1 RKEYG
6 ISFFALSYTSCRRMS
21 LNSAP
26 LEVGLAFDTGPE
38 SAHAVQD
45 YALALR
51 KSVRVERASGSD
63 RRLVCSSEVP
73 CGFFVQIY
81 RKRMAD
87 KKTYGKWYIASL
99 DLTHSEGC
107 NSVCRLTTRQ
117 VAALPAFV
125 EAVQTNP
132 KASIECLMDLVLER
146 HGISLQK
153 QLRLVYRARD
163 LIRNGKVV
171 NSNLLPSQDA
181 PLPERQYVRCRARE
195 KKASPEPKRPKSAG
209 RMNWSDALIESL
221 LIERL
226 VKYGEQF
233 VDARDQSQHRELW
246 EIIQREFN
254 TMHDE
259 AVAVTQLRA
268 KFRYLQ
274 EQYVKI
280 RGEEDAA
287 AKDPTKLVIYP
298 RCWDMLAEY
307 FGEEGVHSSHDVGLD
322 HEETVVKERDANQA
336 LSVPGQLDNQLPAQS
351 APLVPL
357 TTPSYAQASMAPPI
371 YSAPV
376 PAAPQSQS
384 LEVRLA
390 SSPDVKRRRLNTS
403 ETSVVQQD
411 LRPVANAAPDA
422 TNEVAQKLETIQ
434 NVQSDMAR
442 SMDGMK
448 QVVEQSN
455 EAIRGLQEALT
466 QSNQVNAALLD
477 FLKRQP
483 SA

>member
-1 RKEYG
+1 
-6 ISFFALSYTSCRRMS
+6 MS
-21 LNSAP
+21 LTSAP
-26 LEVGLAFDTGPE
+26 LEEGLAFDTGPA

-45 YALALR
+45 YALAR
-51 KSVRVERASGSD
+51 HKSVRTVRASGSD

-125 EAVQTNP
+125 EAVRANP
-132 KASIECLMDLVLER
+132 KASIESLMDLVQER
-146 HGISLQK
+146 HGVSLQK
-153 QLRLVYRARD
+153 QLRLVYRARG

-181 PLPERQYVRCRARE
+181 PLPERQYVRCRATD

-209 RMNWSDALIESL
+209 RMTWSDALVESL

-226 VKYGEQF
+226 VKHGEQF
-233 VDARDQSQHRELW
+233 VDAGDQSQHRELW
-246 EIIQREFN
+246 EIIQNEFN
-254 TMHDE
+254 TMHAE
-259 AVAVTQLRA
+259 TATVTQLRA

-274 EQYVKI
+274 EQYQKVCA
-280 RGEEDAA
+280 EEDAA
-287 AKDPTKLVIYP
+287 ARDATKLVIYP

-307 FGEEGVHSSHDVGLD
+307 FGEEGVHSCPDVGVD
-322 HEETVVKERDANQA
+322 HEEVLATEANASQA
-336 LSVPGQLDNQLPAQS
+336 LSVPGQVDNQLSAQS
-351 APLVPL
+351 APLVPQI
-357 TTPSYAQASMAPPI
+357 TPASVQAPKQPPV
-371 YSAPV
+371 YSAPMHAV
-376 PAAPQSQS
+376 PQSQS
-384 LEVRLA
+384 LVVRLA
-390 SSPDVKRRRLNTS
+390 SSPMQTDVVAKRRRLSTS

-411 LRPVANAAPDA
+411 LRPLANAAPDA
-422 TNEVAQKLETIQ
+422 ANEVARKLETIQ
-434 NVQSDMAR
+434 SVQSDMAR

-455 EAIRGLQEALT
+455 EAIRGLQQALN
-466 QSNQVNAALLD
+466 QSNQVNTALLD
-477 FLKRQP
+477 FLRRQP